1 MTRWKRK
8 VDELLY
14 DGESVRETVDVGTSR
29 VVVTSHRL
37 LAFTPDADGEN
48 LRQADLP
55 NVESVAA
62 GSATDGRQL
71 RRALSFGIVG
81 GVLAVA
87 GVLLD
92 FGEMFGDVDL
102 DSGAAGG
109 GSVGDLIGVAET
121 LVGVMEM
128 LDLLL
133 LVAGLL
139 SLSAMALFIGIYL
152 FQRDPTVV
160 IGIAG
165 ETADIHLPR
174 SGEAA
179 ETRQRLEAAIF
190 PDTGA
195 TAAGAHGAGDAT
207 PRTDGADDAGFGE
220 ATHDTGFGD
229 GTSESDPADGNEPL
243 FDDPP
248 SRTGEDND
256 DGWESSTR

>member
-1 MTRWKRK
+1 MTRWKRQ

-55 NVESVAA
+55 NVESVTA
-62 GSATDGRQL
+62 GSATDDRQL
-71 RRALSFGIVG
+71 RRALGFGIVG
-81 GVLAVA
+81 GVLTVA

-92 FGEMFGDVDL
+92 FGRMFGDIDL

-121 LVGVMEM
+121 LVGVMEL
-128 LDLLL
+128 LDLIL

-139 SLSAMALFIGIYL
+139 CLSAMALFIGIYL
-152 FQRDPTVV
+152 FQRDPTIV
-160 IGIAG
+160 IGVAG
-165 ETADIHLPR
+165 DSGDIHLPR
-174 SGEAA
+174 SDEAA
-179 ETRQRLEAAIF
+179 ETRRRLEAAIF
-190 PDTGA
+190 PDASGTP
-195 TAAGAHGAGDAT
+195 AGVPGDT
-207 PRTDGADDAGFGE
+207 RSRTDGTHDAGP
-220 ATHDTGFGD
+220 GD
-229 GTSESDPADGNEPL
+229 GTPESDAL

-248 SRTGEDND
+248 AHTGEDSD
-256 DGWESSTR
+256 EGWESSNRGSQFD